1 MSLPSKEVTL
11 FGRARLGLQD
21 FSFSHE
27 GPIVASINNN
37 PPQIST
43 NKVEEFSF
51 HEEAEVKCHKS
62 ESKIGVADI
71 EVQCLKLVDKETE
84 VLNNASLTIVSSK
97 SYSERLR
104 KFYRTM
110 NVLVPGPLP
119 SLVEL
124 MKANTVLS
132 SLIGVGA

>member
-1 MSLPSKEVTL
+1 ML
-11 FGRARLGLQD
+11 FR
-21 FSFSHE
+21 S
-27 GPIVASINNN
+27 
-37 PPQIST
+37 
-43 NKVEEFSF
+43 KVEEFSF